1 MKVVDTCDLCSRRG
15 IIWSN
20 ENNTR
25 ICKKC
30 NNRIEL
36 DLLLNAPPETEAIL
50 DMNSKDDYTKK
61 DTLKGNI
68 WDANW
73 TVNIDHQNN
82 EVQVFTDEKVNYTWF
97 FTIGTITPENE
108 LIARLIA
115 AAPKMLKFFTEF
127 DGANSLLA
135 WDDELHKDSNLEFLN
150 EIGINSVPVKKITES

>member
-1 MKVVDTCDLCSRRG
+1 
-15 IIWSN
+15 
-20 ENNTR
+20 
-25 ICKKC
+25 
-30 NNRIEL
+30 
-36 DLLLNAPPETEAIL
+36 
-50 DMNSKDDYTKK
+50 MNSKDDYTKK

-73 TVNIDHQNN
+73 TVNIDHQHN

>member
-1 MKVVDTCDLCSRRG
+1 MKKNKTKSRPTGR
-15 IIWSN
+15 
-20 ENNTR
+20 
-25 ICKKC
+25 
-30 NNRIEL
+30 
-36 DLLLNAPPETEAIL
+36 IL

-73 TVNIDHQNN
+73 TVNIDHQHN

-115 AAPKMLKFFTEF
+115 AAPKMLKFFTE
-127 DGANSLLA
+127 D
-135 WDDELHKDSNLEFLN
+135 WDEEEQEGSNLEFLN

>member
-73 TVNIDHQNN
+73 TVNIDHQHN

-115 AAPKMLKFFTEF
+115 AAPKMLKFFVE
-127 DGANSLLA
+127 
-135 WDDELHKDSNLEFLN
+135 DEPIVQGKIQPDWEDSNIEFLN
-150 EIGINSVPVKKITES
+150 EIRINSVPVKKITES

>member
-82 EVQVFTDEKVNYTWF
+82 EVQIFTDEKVNYTWF

-115 AAPKMLKFFTEF
+115 AAPKMLKFFVE
-127 DGANSLLA
+127 
-135 WDDELHKDSNLEFLN
+135 DEPIVQGKIQPDWEDSNIEFLN
-150 EIGINSVPVKKITES
+150 EIRINSVPVKKITES